1 MKLFTIGFTQKS
13 AEIFFT
19 TLQQAGVQRI
29 VDVRLNNTS
38 QLAGFA
44 KARDLQYFLK
54 AIGGIGYTHQPEFAP
69 TPDILE
75 EYKKKKGSWKDY
87 EVSYARL
94 MERRRADDM
103 AVKVLRDGDCLLCSE
118 SEPTQCHRRL
128 LAERIQ
134 KRIENLEIVHL

>member
-13 AEIFFT
+13 AETFFT

-44 KARDLQYFLK
+44 KARDLHYFLM
-54 AIGGIGYTHQPEFAP
+54 AIGDIGYTHQPEFAP

-75 EYKKKKGSWKDY
+75 AYKKNKGSWEEY
-87 EVSYARL
+87 EASYARL
-94 MERRRADDM
+94 MARRRADDL

-118 SEPTQCHRRL
+118 AEPTHCHRRL
-128 LAERIQ
+128 LAERVQ
-134 KRIENLEIVHL
+134 KCMENLEIVHL